1 MDMEINFPNLGI
13 YLDHVGKNISIFGFS
28 IAYYGIVIVTGMM
41 IAIWIAQR
49 EAKRTGQNPE
59 QYLDLAMIGIA
70 AGILG
75 ARIYYV
81 IFAWDYYKDDLL
93 SIFNIRQGGLAIY
106 GGIIGACI
114 AVVIYSRKKKQN
126 FSLLMDTASMSIV
139 FGQIM
144 GRWGNF
150 FNREAFGDYTNNLF
164 AMQLP
169 VSAVR
174 ANEITQKMWDH
185 VVTVNGVEYIQVH
198 PTFLYE
204 SLWNVGVLLFL
215 FWFRKRKKFNGEV
228 FLMYLIGYGLGRI
241 WIEGLRTDQLLL
253 PVVGLPVSQLLSGCL
268 VVGCTHLI
276 PLVELTRCDK
286 TDDDC
291 VQLAYDFYQSIG
303 KEAVLLRKECPG
315 FIANRLQLALYR
327 EVQDLVMRGVCS
339 VEDVDK
345 ALVYGPG
352 IRWAIFGHNM
362 IMQMGN
368 PGGLTG
374 MVEMLGNSG
383 DHWLEDMASWTH
395 QPDNWAQV
403 AQPGVDQEMANFP
416 DYIGHT
422 NAECIAYRDQML
434 IDILKLHKK
443 L

>member
-49 EAKRTGQNPE
+49 EAKRTRQNPE

-268 VVGCTHLI
+268 VVGCTI
-276 PLVELTRCDK
+276 LVVWKR
-286 TDDDC
+286 
-291 VQLAYDFYQSIG
+291 
-303 KEAVLLRKECPG
+303 
-315 FIANRLQLALYR
+315 
-327 EVQDLVMRGVCS
+327 
-339 VEDVDK
+339 
-345 ALVYGPG
+345 
-352 IRWAIFGHNM
+352 
-362 IMQMGN
+362 
-368 PGGLTG
+368 
-374 MVEMLGNSG
+374 
-383 DHWLEDMASWTH
+383 
-395 QPDNWAQV
+395 
-403 AQPGVDQEMANFP
+403 
-416 DYIGHT
+416 
-422 NAECIAYRDQML
+422 
-434 IDILKLHKK
+434 KK
-443 L
+443 LSSGGETAHS

>member
-1 MDMEINFPNLGI
+1 MDMEINFPNLGV

-268 VVGCTHLI
+268 VVGCTI
-276 PLVELTRCDK
+276 LVVWKR
-286 TDDDC
+286 
-291 VQLAYDFYQSIG
+291 
-303 KEAVLLRKECPG
+303 
-315 FIANRLQLALYR
+315 
-327 EVQDLVMRGVCS
+327 
-339 VEDVDK
+339 
-345 ALVYGPG
+345 
-352 IRWAIFGHNM
+352 
-362 IMQMGN
+362 
-368 PGGLTG
+368 
-374 MVEMLGNSG
+374 
-383 DHWLEDMASWTH
+383 
-395 QPDNWAQV
+395 
-403 AQPGVDQEMANFP
+403 
-416 DYIGHT
+416 
-422 NAECIAYRDQML
+422 
-434 IDILKLHKK
+434 KK
-443 L
+443 LSSGGETAHS

>member
-198 PTFLYE
+198 PTCLYE

-268 VVGCTHLI
+268 VVGCTI
-276 PLVELTRCDK
+276 LVVWKR
-286 TDDDC
+286 
-291 VQLAYDFYQSIG
+291 
-303 KEAVLLRKECPG
+303 
-315 FIANRLQLALYR
+315 
-327 EVQDLVMRGVCS
+327 
-339 VEDVDK
+339 
-345 ALVYGPG
+345 
-352 IRWAIFGHNM
+352 
-362 IMQMGN
+362 
-368 PGGLTG
+368 
-374 MVEMLGNSG
+374 
-383 DHWLEDMASWTH
+383 
-395 QPDNWAQV
+395 
-403 AQPGVDQEMANFP
+403 
-416 DYIGHT
+416 
-422 NAECIAYRDQML
+422 
-434 IDILKLHKK
+434 KK
-443 L
+443 LSSGGETAHS

>member
-150 FNREAFGDYTNNLF
+150 FNREAFSDYTNNLF

-268 VVGCTHLI
+268 VVGCTI
-276 PLVELTRCDK
+276 LVVWKR
-286 TDDDC
+286 
-291 VQLAYDFYQSIG
+291 
-303 KEAVLLRKECPG
+303 
-315 FIANRLQLALYR
+315 
-327 EVQDLVMRGVCS
+327 
-339 VEDVDK
+339 
-345 ALVYGPG
+345 
-352 IRWAIFGHNM
+352 
-362 IMQMGN
+362 
-368 PGGLTG
+368 
-374 MVEMLGNSG
+374 
-383 DHWLEDMASWTH
+383 
-395 QPDNWAQV
+395 
-403 AQPGVDQEMANFP
+403 
-416 DYIGHT
+416 
-422 NAECIAYRDQML
+422 
-434 IDILKLHKK
+434 KK
-443 L
+443 LSSGGETAHS

>member
-268 VVGCTHLI
+268 VVGCTI
-276 PLVELTRCDK
+276 LVVWKR
-286 TDDDC
+286 
-291 VQLAYDFYQSIG
+291 
-303 KEAVLLRKECPG
+303 
-315 FIANRLQLALYR
+315 
-327 EVQDLVMRGVCS
+327 
-339 VEDVDK
+339 
-345 ALVYGPG
+345 
-352 IRWAIFGHNM
+352 
-362 IMQMGN
+362 
-368 PGGLTG
+368 
-374 MVEMLGNSG
+374 
-383 DHWLEDMASWTH
+383 
-395 QPDNWAQV
+395 
-403 AQPGVDQEMANFP
+403 
-416 DYIGHT
+416 
-422 NAECIAYRDQML
+422 
-434 IDILKLHKK
+434 KK
-443 L
+443 LSSDGETAHS

>member
-185 VVTVNGVEYIQVH
+185 VVTVNGVEYVQVH

-268 VVGCTHLI
+268 VVGCTI
-276 PLVELTRCDK
+276 LVVWKR
-286 TDDDC
+286 
-291 VQLAYDFYQSIG
+291 
-303 KEAVLLRKECPG
+303 
-315 FIANRLQLALYR
+315 
-327 EVQDLVMRGVCS
+327 
-339 VEDVDK
+339 
-345 ALVYGPG
+345 
-352 IRWAIFGHNM
+352 
-362 IMQMGN
+362 
-368 PGGLTG
+368 
-374 MVEMLGNSG
+374 
-383 DHWLEDMASWTH
+383 
-395 QPDNWAQV
+395 
-403 AQPGVDQEMANFP
+403 
-416 DYIGHT
+416 
-422 NAECIAYRDQML
+422 
-434 IDILKLHKK
+434 KK
-443 L
+443 LSSGGETAHS

>member
-126 FSLLMDTASMSIV
+126 FGLLMDTASMSIV

-228 FLMYLIGYGLGRI
+228 FLRYLIGYGLGRI

-268 VVGCTHLI
+268 VVGCTI
-276 PLVELTRCDK
+276 LVVWKR
-286 TDDDC
+286 
-291 VQLAYDFYQSIG
+291 
-303 KEAVLLRKECPG
+303 
-315 FIANRLQLALYR
+315 
-327 EVQDLVMRGVCS
+327 
-339 VEDVDK
+339 
-345 ALVYGPG
+345 
-352 IRWAIFGHNM
+352 
-362 IMQMGN
+362 
-368 PGGLTG
+368 
-374 MVEMLGNSG
+374 
-383 DHWLEDMASWTH
+383 
-395 QPDNWAQV
+395 
-403 AQPGVDQEMANFP
+403 
-416 DYIGHT
+416 
-422 NAECIAYRDQML
+422 
-434 IDILKLHKK
+434 KK
-443 L
+443 LSSGGETAHS

>member
-185 VVTVNGVEYIQVH
+185 VVTVIGVEYIQVH

-268 VVGCTHLI
+268 VVGCTI
-276 PLVELTRCDK
+276 LVVWKR
-286 TDDDC
+286 
-291 VQLAYDFYQSIG
+291 
-303 KEAVLLRKECPG
+303 
-315 FIANRLQLALYR
+315 
-327 EVQDLVMRGVCS
+327 
-339 VEDVDK
+339 
-345 ALVYGPG
+345 
-352 IRWAIFGHNM
+352 
-362 IMQMGN
+362 
-368 PGGLTG
+368 
-374 MVEMLGNSG
+374 
-383 DHWLEDMASWTH
+383 
-395 QPDNWAQV
+395 
-403 AQPGVDQEMANFP
+403 
-416 DYIGHT
+416 
-422 NAECIAYRDQML
+422 
-434 IDILKLHKK
+434 KK
-443 L
+443 LSSGGETAHS

>member
-268 VVGCTHLI
+268 VVGCTI
-276 PLVELTRCDK
+276 LVVWKR
-286 TDDDC
+286 
-291 VQLAYDFYQSIG
+291 
-303 KEAVLLRKECPG
+303 
-315 FIANRLQLALYR
+315 
-327 EVQDLVMRGVCS
+327 
-339 VEDVDK
+339 
-345 ALVYGPG
+345 
-352 IRWAIFGHNM
+352 
-362 IMQMGN
+362 
-368 PGGLTG
+368 
-374 MVEMLGNSG
+374 
-383 DHWLEDMASWTH
+383 
-395 QPDNWAQV
+395 
-403 AQPGVDQEMANFP
+403 
-416 DYIGHT
+416 
-422 NAECIAYRDQML
+422 
-434 IDILKLHKK
+434 KK
-443 L
+443 LSSGGETAHSQG

>member
-204 SLWNVGVLLFL
+204 SLWNVSVLLFL
-215 FWFRKRKKFNGEV
+215 FWFRKRKKINGEV

-268 VVGCTHLI
+268 VVGCTI
-276 PLVELTRCDK
+276 LVVWKR
-286 TDDDC
+286 
-291 VQLAYDFYQSIG
+291 
-303 KEAVLLRKECPG
+303 
-315 FIANRLQLALYR
+315 
-327 EVQDLVMRGVCS
+327 
-339 VEDVDK
+339 
-345 ALVYGPG
+345 
-352 IRWAIFGHNM
+352 
-362 IMQMGN
+362 
-368 PGGLTG
+368 
-374 MVEMLGNSG
+374 
-383 DHWLEDMASWTH
+383 
-395 QPDNWAQV
+395 
-403 AQPGVDQEMANFP
+403 
-416 DYIGHT
+416 
-422 NAECIAYRDQML
+422 
-434 IDILKLHKK
+434 KK
-443 L
+443 LSSGGETAHS

>member
-241 WIEGLRTDQLLL
+241 WIEELRTDQLLL

-268 VVGCTHLI
+268 VVGCTI
-276 PLVELTRCDK
+276 LVVWKR
-286 TDDDC
+286 
-291 VQLAYDFYQSIG
+291 
-303 KEAVLLRKECPG
+303 
-315 FIANRLQLALYR
+315 
-327 EVQDLVMRGVCS
+327 
-339 VEDVDK
+339 
-345 ALVYGPG
+345 
-352 IRWAIFGHNM
+352 
-362 IMQMGN
+362 
-368 PGGLTG
+368 
-374 MVEMLGNSG
+374 
-383 DHWLEDMASWTH
+383 
-395 QPDNWAQV
+395 
-403 AQPGVDQEMANFP
+403 
-416 DYIGHT
+416 
-422 NAECIAYRDQML
+422 
-434 IDILKLHKK
+434 KK
-443 L
+443 LSSGGETAHS

>member
-13 YLDHVGKNISIFGFS
+13 YLDHVGKSISIFGFS

-59 QYLDLAMIGIA
+59 QYLDFAMIGIA

-126 FSLLMDTASMSIV
+126 FGLLMDTASMSIV

-268 VVGCTHLI
+268 VVGCTI
-276 PLVELTRCDK
+276 LVVWKR
-286 TDDDC
+286 
-291 VQLAYDFYQSIG
+291 
-303 KEAVLLRKECPG
+303 
-315 FIANRLQLALYR
+315 
-327 EVQDLVMRGVCS
+327 
-339 VEDVDK
+339 
-345 ALVYGPG
+345 
-352 IRWAIFGHNM
+352 
-362 IMQMGN
+362 
-368 PGGLTG
+368 
-374 MVEMLGNSG
+374 
-383 DHWLEDMASWTH
+383 
-395 QPDNWAQV
+395 
-403 AQPGVDQEMANFP
+403 
-416 DYIGHT
+416 
-422 NAECIAYRDQML
+422 
-434 IDILKLHKK
+434 KK
-443 L
+443 LSSGGETAHS

>member
-268 VVGCTHLI
+268 VVGCTILVVWKRKKLSSAWQFLPEI
-276 PLVELTRCDK
+276 P
-286 TDDDC
+286 
-291 VQLAYDFYQSIG
+291 F
-303 KEAVLLRKECPG
+303 VLLYK
-315 FIANRLQLALYR
+315 
-327 EVQDLVMRGVCS
+327 
-339 VEDVDK
+339 
-345 ALVYGPG
+345 
-352 IRWAIFGHNM
+352 
-362 IMQMGN
+362 
-368 PGGLTG
+368 
-374 MVEMLGNSG
+374 
-383 DHWLEDMASWTH
+383 
-395 QPDNWAQV
+395 
-403 AQPGVDQEMANFP
+403 
-416 DYIGHT
+416 
-422 NAECIAYRDQML
+422 
-434 IDILKLHKK
+434 
-443 L
+443 

>member
-106 GGIIGACI
+106 GGIICACI

-268 VVGCTHLI
+268 VVGCTI
-276 PLVELTRCDK
+276 LVVWK
-286 TDDDC
+286 
-291 VQLAYDFYQSIG
+291 
-303 KEAVLLRKECPG
+303 RKK
-315 FIANRLQLALYR
+315 I
-327 EVQDLVMRGVCS
+327 S
-339 VEDVDK
+339 S
-345 ALVYGPG
+345 
-352 IRWAIFGHNM
+352 
-362 IMQMGN
+362 
-368 PGGLTG
+368 GGETAH
-374 MVEMLGNSG
+374 S
-383 DHWLEDMASWTH
+383 
-395 QPDNWAQV
+395 
-403 AQPGVDQEMANFP
+403 
-416 DYIGHT
+416 
-422 NAECIAYRDQML
+422 
-434 IDILKLHKK
+434 
-443 L
+443 

>member
-81 IFAWDYYKDDLL
+81 TFAWDYYKDDLL

-268 VVGCTHLI
+268 VVGCTI
-276 PLVELTRCDK
+276 LVVWKR
-286 TDDDC
+286 
-291 VQLAYDFYQSIG
+291 
-303 KEAVLLRKECPG
+303 
-315 FIANRLQLALYR
+315 
-327 EVQDLVMRGVCS
+327 
-339 VEDVDK
+339 
-345 ALVYGPG
+345 
-352 IRWAIFGHNM
+352 
-362 IMQMGN
+362 
-368 PGGLTG
+368 
-374 MVEMLGNSG
+374 
-383 DHWLEDMASWTH
+383 
-395 QPDNWAQV
+395 
-403 AQPGVDQEMANFP
+403 
-416 DYIGHT
+416 
-422 NAECIAYRDQML
+422 
-434 IDILKLHKK
+434 KK
-443 L
+443 LSSGGETAHS

>member
-1 MDMEINFPNLGI
+1 MFLASPITFPNLGI
-13 YLDHVGKNISIFGFS
+13 TVDPSPVAFTVFGKDI
-28 IAYYGIVIVTGMM
+28 YWYGIIIASGFLLAVLYMLHRAKDFGVTQDDVLDM
-41 IAIWIAQR
+41 ILWAVPIGVVCARLYYCIFYWELYEDDPISMLYIW
-49 EAKRTGQNPE
+49 E
-59 QYLDLAMIGIA
+59 
-70 AGILG
+70 
-75 ARIYYV
+75 
-81 IFAWDYYKDDLL
+81 
-93 SIFNIRQGGLAIY
+93 GGLAIY

-241 WIEGLRTDQLLL
+241 WVEGLRTDQLLL

-268 VVGCTHLI
+268 VVGCTI
-276 PLVELTRCDK
+276 LVVWKR
-286 TDDDC
+286 
-291 VQLAYDFYQSIG
+291 
-303 KEAVLLRKECPG
+303 
-315 FIANRLQLALYR
+315 
-327 EVQDLVMRGVCS
+327 
-339 VEDVDK
+339 
-345 ALVYGPG
+345 
-352 IRWAIFGHNM
+352 
-362 IMQMGN
+362 
-368 PGGLTG
+368 
-374 MVEMLGNSG
+374 
-383 DHWLEDMASWTH
+383 
-395 QPDNWAQV
+395 
-403 AQPGVDQEMANFP
+403 
-416 DYIGHT
+416 
-422 NAECIAYRDQML
+422 
-434 IDILKLHKK
+434 KK
-443 L
+443 LSSGGETAHS

>member
-81 IFAWDYYKDDLL
+81 VFAWDYYKDDLL

-114 AVVIYSRKKKQN
+114 AVVIYSRKKKQS
-126 FSLLMDTASMSIV
+126 FGLLMDTASMSIV

-185 VVTVNGVEYIQVH
+185 AVTVNGVEYIQVH

-204 SLWNVGVLLFL
+204 SLWNVSVLLFL

-268 VVGCTHLI
+268 VVGCTI
-276 PLVELTRCDK
+276 LVVWKR
-286 TDDDC
+286 
-291 VQLAYDFYQSIG
+291 
-303 KEAVLLRKECPG
+303 
-315 FIANRLQLALYR
+315 
-327 EVQDLVMRGVCS
+327 
-339 VEDVDK
+339 
-345 ALVYGPG
+345 
-352 IRWAIFGHNM
+352 
-362 IMQMGN
+362 
-368 PGGLTG
+368 
-374 MVEMLGNSG
+374 
-383 DHWLEDMASWTH
+383 
-395 QPDNWAQV
+395 
-403 AQPGVDQEMANFP
+403 
-416 DYIGHT
+416 
-422 NAECIAYRDQML
+422 
-434 IDILKLHKK
+434 KK
-443 L
+443 LSSGGETAHF

>member
-228 FLMYLIGYGLGRI
+228 FLMYLIGYGAGRF

-268 VVGCTHLI
+268 VVGCTI
-276 PLVELTRCDK
+276 LVVWKR
-286 TDDDC
+286 
-291 VQLAYDFYQSIG
+291 
-303 KEAVLLRKECPG
+303 
-315 FIANRLQLALYR
+315 
-327 EVQDLVMRGVCS
+327 
-339 VEDVDK
+339 
-345 ALVYGPG
+345 
-352 IRWAIFGHNM
+352 
-362 IMQMGN
+362 
-368 PGGLTG
+368 
-374 MVEMLGNSG
+374 
-383 DHWLEDMASWTH
+383 
-395 QPDNWAQV
+395 
-403 AQPGVDQEMANFP
+403 
-416 DYIGHT
+416 
-422 NAECIAYRDQML
+422 
-434 IDILKLHKK
+434 KK
-443 L
+443 LSSGGETAHS

>member
-13 YLDHVGKNISIFGFS
+13 YLDHVGKSISIFGFS

-268 VVGCTHLI
+268 VVGCTI
-276 PLVELTRCDK
+276 LVVWKR
-286 TDDDC
+286 
-291 VQLAYDFYQSIG
+291 
-303 KEAVLLRKECPG
+303 
-315 FIANRLQLALYR
+315 
-327 EVQDLVMRGVCS
+327 
-339 VEDVDK
+339 
-345 ALVYGPG
+345 
-352 IRWAIFGHNM
+352 
-362 IMQMGN
+362 
-368 PGGLTG
+368 
-374 MVEMLGNSG
+374 
-383 DHWLEDMASWTH
+383 
-395 QPDNWAQV
+395 
-403 AQPGVDQEMANFP
+403 
-416 DYIGHT
+416 
-422 NAECIAYRDQML
+422 
-434 IDILKLHKK
+434 KK
-443 L
+443 LSSGRETAHS

>member
-268 VVGCTHLI
+268 VVGCTI
-276 PLVELTRCDK
+276 LVEWKR
-286 TDDDC
+286 
-291 VQLAYDFYQSIG
+291 
-303 KEAVLLRKECPG
+303 
-315 FIANRLQLALYR
+315 
-327 EVQDLVMRGVCS
+327 
-339 VEDVDK
+339 
-345 ALVYGPG
+345 
-352 IRWAIFGHNM
+352 
-362 IMQMGN
+362 
-368 PGGLTG
+368 
-374 MVEMLGNSG
+374 
-383 DHWLEDMASWTH
+383 
-395 QPDNWAQV
+395 
-403 AQPGVDQEMANFP
+403 
-416 DYIGHT
+416 
-422 NAECIAYRDQML
+422 
-434 IDILKLHKK
+434 KK
-443 L
+443 LSSGGETAHS

>member
-268 VVGCTHLI
+268 VVGCTI
-276 PLVELTRCDK
+276 LVLMSSWPAGR
-286 TDDDC
+286 
-291 VQLAYDFYQSIG
+291 
-303 KEAVLLRKECPG
+303 
-315 FIANRLQLALYR
+315 
-327 EVQDLVMRGVCS
+327 
-339 VEDVDK
+339 
-345 ALVYGPG
+345 
-352 IRWAIFGHNM
+352 
-362 IMQMGN
+362 
-368 PGGLTG
+368 
-374 MVEMLGNSG
+374 
-383 DHWLEDMASWTH
+383 AS
-395 QPDNWAQV
+395 A
-403 AQPGVDQEMANFP
+403 
-416 DYIGHT
+416 
-422 NAECIAYRDQML
+422 
-434 IDILKLHKK
+434 
-443 L
+443 

>member
-144 GRWGNF
+144 GRWENF

-268 VVGCTHLI
+268 VVGCTI
-276 PLVELTRCDK
+276 LVVWKR
-286 TDDDC
+286 
-291 VQLAYDFYQSIG
+291 
-303 KEAVLLRKECPG
+303 
-315 FIANRLQLALYR
+315 
-327 EVQDLVMRGVCS
+327 
-339 VEDVDK
+339 
-345 ALVYGPG
+345 
-352 IRWAIFGHNM
+352 
-362 IMQMGN
+362 
-368 PGGLTG
+368 
-374 MVEMLGNSG
+374 
-383 DHWLEDMASWTH
+383 
-395 QPDNWAQV
+395 
-403 AQPGVDQEMANFP
+403 
-416 DYIGHT
+416 
-422 NAECIAYRDQML
+422 
-434 IDILKLHKK
+434 KK
-443 L
+443 LSSGGETAHS

>member
-126 FSLLMDTASMSIV
+126 FSLLMDTVSMSIV

-268 VVGCTHLI
+268 VVGCTI
-276 PLVELTRCDK
+276 LVVWKR
-286 TDDDC
+286 
-291 VQLAYDFYQSIG
+291 
-303 KEAVLLRKECPG
+303 
-315 FIANRLQLALYR
+315 
-327 EVQDLVMRGVCS
+327 
-339 VEDVDK
+339 
-345 ALVYGPG
+345 
-352 IRWAIFGHNM
+352 
-362 IMQMGN
+362 
-368 PGGLTG
+368 
-374 MVEMLGNSG
+374 
-383 DHWLEDMASWTH
+383 
-395 QPDNWAQV
+395 
-403 AQPGVDQEMANFP
+403 
-416 DYIGHT
+416 
-422 NAECIAYRDQML
+422 
-434 IDILKLHKK
+434 KK
-443 L
+443 LSSGGETAHS